1 MNITN
6 MDNKNEYLELVSK
19 LNEYSDLYYNS
30 QNSPISDGEYDKL
43 YRELVKYEER
53 NPTWIVPDSPTQRV
67 GVTADSNLDKKP
79 HYSKMYSLD
88 NVFNQTEVETYW
100 KRFNSARARYGVEA
114 VDNFYCDCKMDG
126 LSCEIWY
133 KNGGIILALTRGDG
147 SVGEVVTENVK
158 TIAGLPTILPVKDLI
173 VVRGEVIVMHNDFDR
188 INDAR
193 RASKLPVFANPRNYA
208 SGSLRQKDPK
218 VTAERRLRFYAWEL
232 VLPQHA
238 PMSHRRCMLVLA
250 QLGFSVPPSKMCKS
264 VDEIMTFVNNIV
276 RIRSTLP
283 YDIDGVVIKQDN
295 PNLYKEIGWNK
306 HSPLFSTAYKFVAQD
321 AEATITKINW
331 SMGRTG
337 KLTPTAAITPTNLN
351 GCTISNVTLNNAD
364 YVEHNKIGVGAK
376 IKIIRSAD
384 VIPKIKEIV
393 TTGDYT
399 GCPDKCPYCGAPTV
413 RTGTDLRCTNSS
425 CKGKLISTLIYIVG
439 DHMLNLK
446 GIGPKFLEEIVN
458 DGTVTNL
465 LDIFKPLTSRSTRVS
480 QELLDILVKRA
491 RNMSAAD
498 AIVALGIPRV
508 GKGLA
513 SGIVVGSETADYKGL
528 RGFREALKDKKKLH
542 YAVFSSKMEA
552 IILDWYSKEPNRKML
567 DDLIALDLGMCK

>member
-1 MNITN
+1 

-100 KRFNSARARYGVEA
+100 KRFNSARAKYGVEA

-218 VTAERRLRFYAWEL
+218 VT
-232 VLPQHA
+232 
-238 PMSHRRCMLVLA
+238 
-250 QLGFSVPPSKMCKS
+250 
-264 VDEIMTFVNNIV
+264 
-276 RIRSTLP
+276 
-283 YDIDGVVIKQDN
+283 
-295 PNLYKEIGWNK
+295 
-306 HSPLFSTAYKFVAQD
+306 
-321 AEATITKINW
+321 
-331 SMGRTG
+331 
-337 KLTPTAAITPTNLN
+337 
-351 GCTISNVTLNNAD
+351 
-364 YVEHNKIGVGAK
+364 
-376 IKIIRSAD
+376 
-384 VIPKIKEIV
+384 
-393 TTGDYT
+393 
-399 GCPDKCPYCGAPTV
+399 
-413 RTGTDLRCTNSS
+413 
-425 CKGKLISTLIYIVG
+425 
-439 DHMLNLK
+439 
-446 GIGPKFLEEIVN
+446 
-458 DGTVTNL
+458 
-465 LDIFKPLTSRSTRVS
+465 
-480 QELLDILVKRA
+480 
-491 RNMSAAD
+491 
-498 AIVALGIPRV
+498 
-508 GKGLA
+508 
-513 SGIVVGSETADYKGL
+513 
-528 RGFREALKDKKKLH
+528 
-542 YAVFSSKMEA
+542 
-552 IILDWYSKEPNRKML
+552 
-567 DDLIALDLGMCK
+567 